1 MIPIIEPFFDHDTYT
16 FSYVVSDPESNSC
29 AIIDSVLDYDAAI
42 GRISKD
48 SANAIIEFVR
58 VNKLEVEWILETH
71 AHADHLSA
79 ATYLKE
85 QLGGRTGI
93 GAAIKTVQK
102 VFGDMFNAEPEF
114 HRDGSQF
121 NELFPDNAS
130 FQIGGLTVNVMHT
143 PGHTP
148 ACVTYVFE
156 GSAFVGDTLFM
167 PDYGTARADFPG
179 GDAKAL
185 YHSIRRILD
194 LPPETRLHM
203 CHDYGTDERTE
214 FLYLTTV
221 AEQRKNNVQIHE
233 GISVDD
239 FVAFRKQRDAG
250 LKAPRLLLP
259 SVQFNMR
266 GAQLPPAESNGT
278 HYFKI
283 PLKVVQ

>member
-1 MIPIIEPFFDHDTYT
+1 MSPLIEAFFDHNTYT
-16 FSYVVSDPESNSC
+16 FSYVVSDPRSNKC
-29 AIIDSVLDYDAAI
+29 AIIDSVLDYDAAV
-42 GRISKD
+42 GRISKN
-48 SANAIIEFVR
+48 SANTVIEFVHA
-58 VNKLEVEWILETH
+58 NKLEVEWILETH

-93 GAAIKTVQK
+93 GAEIKMVQK
-102 VFGDMFNAEPEF
+102 VFGEMFNAEPEF
-114 HRDGSQF
+114 HRNGSQF
-121 NELFPDNAS
+121 DELFSDNVN
-130 FQIGGLTVNVMHT
+130 FEIGGLTVNVMHT

-148 ACVTYVFE
+148 ACITYVFE
-156 GSAFVGDTLFM
+156 GAAFVGDTLFM

-185 YHSIRRILD
+185 YHSIHRILN

-203 CHDYGTDERTE
+203 CHDYGTNERKE

-250 LKAPRLLLP
+250 LKAPHLLLP

-266 GAQLPPAESNGT
+266 GAELPPAESNGT

-283 PLKVVQ
+283 PLKFV